1 MPLFPPQLVMRK
13 RDFYFCRILLI
24 FEEKI
29 LEIDKHIWLSISWIP
44 KNQTP
49 CKPVLKTL
57 QKSNYSI
64 SLVPSEENLL
74 KSTFHKSNSQCLEQ
88 ILCFILTVTLSLFI
102 FVIWSYLESTVAA
115 PMPFLHKLFIYIYSQ
130 PKLSTQNSQWNFCT
144 VQQKVTIFF
153 PPWSN
158 FEIKLQV

>member
-29 LEIDKHIWLSISWIP
+29 LEIDKHSWLSISWIP

-88 ILCFILTVTLSLFI
+88 ILCFILTVALSLFI

-115 PMPFLHKLFIYIYSQ
+115 PMPFLHKLFIYISIH
-130 PKLSTQNSQWNFCT
+130 SRNFQHKT
-144 VQQKVTIFF
+144 VSGIFVQFSKKSPYF
-153 PPWSN
+153 PPL
-158 FEIKLQV
+158 EVILK